1 MSFQL
6 SPDKI
11 YMAPVG
17 FGPALCSIQNQDGA
31 RYRADQLKEH
41 VDQYTLSFAAGRDDL
56 GAWLPEGLSLAAEQL
71 IVRYERLTNVTWLA
85 GRGFHRLE
93 LLLPVLR
100 GGADGLFRLAAW
112 ESNADSILQGR
123 DIFGRAVAYA
133 GMEQERTGG
142 GSRPQTGGFAS
153 WSWKS
158 GRAARRA
165 PDCSPAFWRAA
176 GGSTTTATCRARGRS
191 SSTATRTTW
200 SARPS
205 AIPRPTPRPARGPS
219 AGTARPLRTR
229 PPSIISSS
237 PWPRWR
243 WGRAPAGCTRSSTGS
258 ATATIRPFWI
268 EGDAV

>member
-17 FGPALCSIQNQDGA
+17 FGPALCSIQNQDGG

-56 GAWLPEGLSLAAEQL
+56 SAWLPEGLSLAAEQL

-133 GMEQERTGG
+133 AMEQDRTGG
-142 GSRPQTGGFAS
+142 ALRLTASNWGFCFLELEI
-153 WSWKS
+153 
-158 GRAARRA
+158 R
-165 PDCSPAFWRAA
+165 A
-176 GGSTTTATCRARGRS
+176 GGAQGAGLLPGLLARGRRVYHHRYLP
-191 SSTATRTTW
+191 RTGERFVNSDADYLV
-200 SARPS
+200 SAPLCD
-205 AIPRPTPRPARGPS
+205 PTPDPAPCTGTIRWNRPAFEEAPTQYYFLQPLAALALGP
-219 AGTARPLRTR
+219 
-229 PPSIISSS
+229 
-237 PWPRWR
+237 
-243 WGRAPAGCTRSSTGS
+243 CTGGLHAEFDRFSDGYDQ
-258 ATATIRPFWI
+258 TIL
-268 EGDAV
+268 D